1 MCDFKKLKKILF
13 RIDPETTHHMTEMAV
28 RSAQTMP
35 FFLPLLKSRYSVSG
49 ESLTQTIFGRQF
61 PNPVGL
67 SAGFD
72 KNATMIRGMS
82 ALGFGF
88 VEVGTVTPLA
98 QEGNPRPRLFRFP
111 EYESLQNAM
120 GFNNDGME
128 SVLKRMERTFPSSVP
143 VGINIGKNKATP
155 QEEAIKDYQTLI
167 NAFKDLCDYL
177 VINISSPNT
186 PQLRDL
192 QNERFIADLFKTA
205 RQITSRPIL
214 LKIAPD
220 MDNTA
225 AVSLCSTAV
234 EYGASGIIA
243 ANTST
248 DYSLLPGAREFG
260 GISGKVIRE
269 KNFAIFDSIAGEL
282 YGKTILISVGGIDS
296 GKEAYRRFK
305 AGASLVQIY
314 SAMIF
319 QGPALVGKI
328 NKELLELMERDGVKN
343 ITDIIGI
350 ERR

>member
-13 RIDPETTHHMTEMAV
+13 RIDPETAHQMTEMAV

-35 FFLPLLKSRYSVSG
+35 FFLPLLKRRYSVSG
-49 ESLTQTIFGRQF
+49 DSLTQAIFGRQF

-128 SVLKRMERTFPSSVP
+128 SVLKRMERTFPTSVP

-192 QNERFIADLFKTA
+192 QNERFIAELFKTA
-205 RQITSRPIL
+205 REITSRPIL

-220 MDNTA
+220 MDNVA

-234 EYGASGIIA
+234 EFGASGIIA

>member
-1 MCDFKKLKKILF
+1 MCDFKKVKKILF
-13 RIDPETTHHMTEMAV
+13 RIEPETAHNMTEMSV
-28 RSAQTMP
+28 RYAQAMP
-35 FFLPLLKSRYSVSG
+35 FILPLLKRRYSVSDN
-49 ESLTQTIFGRQF
+49 SLTQTIFGRQF

-88 VEVGTVTPLA
+88 IEVGTVTPLP

-120 GFNNDGME
+120 GFNNDGMD
-128 SVLKRMERTFPSSVP
+128 SVLKRMERTFPASVP

-155 QEEAIKDYQTLI
+155 QELAINDYQTLI

-192 QNERFIADLFKTA
+192 QNERFIADLFKGA

-220 MDNTA
+220 MDKAA

-234 EYGASGIIA
+234 EHGASGIIA
-243 ANTST
+243 TNTST
-248 DYSLLPGAREFG
+248 DYTLLPGAMGFG
-260 GISGKVIRE
+260 GVSGKVIRE
-269 KNFAIFDSIAGEL
+269 KSFAIFDSIASEL

-296 GKEAYRRFK
+296 GKEAYRRLK

-319 QGPALVGKI
+319 HGPALVGRI
-328 NKELLELMERDGVKN
+328 NRELLELMNRDGVKN
-343 ITDIIGI
+343 ITEIIGI

>member
-13 RIDPETTHHMTEMAV
+13 RIDPETTHQMTELAV
-28 RSAQTMP
+28 LFAQTMP
-35 FFLPLLKSRYSVSG
+35 FFLPLLKRNYSVSG

-61 PNPVGL
+61 PNPIGL

-128 SVLKRMERTFPSSVP
+128 SVLKRMERTFSPQSLSAL
-143 VGINIGKNKATP
+143 ILENKATP

-205 RQITSRPIL
+205 RQVTSRPIL

-220 MDNTA
+220 MDKAA

-234 EYGASGIIA
+234 EHGASGIIA

-343 ITDIIGI
+343 ITEIIGI